1 MTKLFSSTMVK
12 AVFLIMSF
20 LTHGG
25 KAVDC
30 ETETEV
36 VSITGLDSP
45 PDTIGLDGNYKVLP
59 EVPGGIEVCEE
70 ERSQPV
76 YKLEGGDIYFYY
88 CCSNYWCLGDD
99 LSWPEPDNRDFD
111 CAIEMDGYYANG
123 PTLSVKPVTVG
134 SNGDPHLHLAHG
146 GSADFRGSNNTY
158 YNLLSAP
165 GINFA
170 ALTMDSDFLLP
181 TPQLVHG
188 SFFTKV
194 AWVVRGRSERSY
206 AIVSDANKVAFD
218 VLEAQAPQKVVAQR
232 SGAWQFWEEDG
243 VLVFYKHQTVFVR
256 ANGWEVNATRK
267 PIYNPVRGPSTWR
280 FDIAMRTLDGTIF
293 TKEFGASSASCFP
306 HGIIGQSW
314 DGDNIAVSGK
324 VDDYKDR
331 VEVTT
336 TAMAEGAIEG
346 SANDYALSNAFDVD
360 FKYSRFAKVSGDVC
374 APRDVS
380 KLSGFKGLAKGNTEA
395 VSTSEVEDDIK
406 AADTAKQE

>member
-1 MTKLFSSTMVK
+1 MCRASES
-12 AVFLIMSF
+12 
-20 LTHGG
+20 LT
-25 KAVDC
+25 
-30 ETETEV
+30 
-36 VSITGLDSP
+36 
-45 PDTIGLDGNYKVLP
+45 
-59 EVPGGIEVCEE
+59 
-70 ERSQPV
+70 R
-76 YKLEGGDIYFYY
+76 
-88 CCSNYWCLGDD
+88 
-99 LSWPEPDNRDFD
+99 
-111 CAIEMDGYYANG
+111 
-123 PTLSVKPVTVG
+123 TVG

-158 YNLLSAP
+158 FNLLSAP
-165 GINFA
+165 GVNFA
-170 ALTMDSDFLLP
+170 ALTMDTDFLLP
-181 TPQLVHG
+181 TPQFVHG
-188 SFFTKV
+188 SFFTKA
-194 AWVVRGRSERSY
+194 AWVVRGHSKRSY

-218 VLEAQAPQKVVAQR
+218 VLEANASQKVVAQR

-243 VLVFYKHQTVFVR
+243 VLVFYKHKTVFVR

-267 PIYNPVRGPSTWR
+267 PIYNPVRGPSAWC
-280 FDIAMRTLDGTIF
+280 FDIAMRPLDGTIF

-380 KLSGFKGLAKGNTEA
+380 KLNGLKGLAKGNSVA
-395 VSTSEVEDDIK
+395 ASTSEEEGAK
-406 AADTAKQE
+406 ATEPVKQE